1 MSPTENPTITPTA
14 APTESPTISPTRD
27 PTENPTFMPSRAP
40 THMPTYAPPCMFT
53 PCKPVCKLV
62 QKTMTFGGFTFPY
75 TAMDCSPDMMCIKA
89 NQMCGMKLQK
99 LAMEAAKAEATMK
112 AKYDAVAMT
121 KANQLKK
128 DKARDLLD
136 SMKDKAEA
144 RLKAMKSALVAA
156 QSELASAKS
165 LEQQTSTAK
174 KASDAKMKMALQDY
188 EIARRTHLKAVAEH
202 DGAKS
207 AAAKA
212 LKDYDKSVQ
221 AHCNAEARHAELVR
235 TLGHPQKATSKCL
248 NHPDS
253 SWTSS
258 KTVPKTVAQ
267 SCAMYKGTVWK
278 YVDQKPVAKW
288 GVGPEGPAKA
298 LKNCKWAAANWAS
311 KDFGKK
317 KG

>member
-1 MSPTENPTITPTA
+1 MS
-14 APTESPTISPTRD
+14 
-27 PTENPTFMPSRAP
+27 
-40 THMPTYAPPCMFT
+40 
-53 PCKPVCKLV
+53 
-62 QKTMTFGGFTFPY
+62 FGGFTFPY
-75 TAMDCSPDMMCIKA
+75 MAMDCAPDLKCVKA
-89 NQMCGMKLQK
+89 NQMCGAKLQK

-112 AKYDAVAMT
+112 AKYDAIALA
-121 KANQLKK
+121 KADQLKK

-136 SMKDKAEA
+136 SMKDKAAA
-144 RLKAMKSALVAA
+144 RFKAMKSALTAA

-188 EIARRTHLKAVAEH
+188 EKARRTHLNAVAKH

-212 LKDYDKSVQ
+212 LKDYEKSVQ

-235 TLGHPQKATSKCL
+235 TLGHPHMAKTKCL
-248 NHPDS
+248 NHPGS
-253 SWTSS
+253 SWI
-258 KTVPKTVAQ
+258 KTVAKPVAKPVAKTVAQ

-278 YVDQKPVAKW
+278 YVDQKPFAKW

-298 LKNCKWAAANWAS
+298 LKNCKWAAANSGS
-311 KDFGKK
+311 KFRAPKK
-317 KG
+317 K